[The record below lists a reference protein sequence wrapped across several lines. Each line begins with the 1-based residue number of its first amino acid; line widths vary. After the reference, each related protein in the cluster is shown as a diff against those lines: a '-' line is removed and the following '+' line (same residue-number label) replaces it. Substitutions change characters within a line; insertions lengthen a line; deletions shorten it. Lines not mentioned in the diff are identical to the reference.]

1 MAAVCTL
8 RQTRPAKADATRI
21 GAGRTKV
28 SSPVSGFDKRK
39 AQLKTVYKKRE
50 LKQERKEKQKTYQ
63 KTADKKRNK
72 GSDKRQANLKTYYN
86 DYNERLRK
94 DNKKQMVDLQ

>member
-1 MAAVCTL
+1 M
-8 RQTRPAKADATRI
+8 
-21 GAGRTKV
+21 

-50 LKQERKEKQKTYQ
+50 LKQERKDKQKTYQ

-72 GSDKRQANLKTYYN
+72 GSDKRQANLKTMIITKGC
-86 DYNERLRK
+86 EK
-94 DNKKQMVDLQ
+94 TIKSKW